1 MMAKIFQTISII
13 GLGAVI
19 AGAMVLL
26 PPHDY
31 SRALAQSSSETP
43 YGGMRSYTLTC
54 TCSGN
59 SLLYIMDYRT
69 NTILSLIYQPGAS
82 ILYSYYNTYGTYLL
96 GTYSAAGSTCQI
108 YVGEDCTEISNEGQ
122 LGSQPGTGTS
132 QN

>member
-1 MMAKIFQTISII
+1 MRKIIQVISIA
-13 GLGAVI
+13 GLGSVIAAAVI
-19 AGAMVLL
+19 FL
-26 PPHDY
+26 PRYDFLQ
-31 SRALAQSSSETP
+31 ALAQTASSETP

-69 NTILSLIYQPGAS
+69 NNILSLIYQPGAS

-96 GTYSAAGSTCQI
+96 GSYSAAGSSCQI

-122 LGSQPGTGTS
+122 MGSQPGTGTS